1 MSRMC
6 RCKTEFVGYPQDEDV
21 PMPNS
26 ARVRS
31 ILEELWTIC
40 SPEKSEN
47 NFYWEPESEFCFR
60 SRRRNKP
67 EDRIFRIRDFE
78 GRKTVASKRTLN
90 GSGGIE
96 RAVPGGKTDHHGL
109 GCGGIDL
116 LGNTHSQIARLQ
128 STSIR
133 AEEPS
138 QSTVTAVG
146 NLNI

>member
-1 MSRMC
+1 MDRFL
-6 RCKTEFVGYPQDEDV
+6 TEFVGDRRDKDV
-21 PMPNS
+21 SMPKQKI
-26 ARVRS
+26 VRD
-31 ILEELWTIC
+31 ILEDLWTIC
-40 SPEKSEN
+40 SGEKSGD
-47 NFYWEPESEFCFR
+47 NFYWTPEGEFRFR
-60 SRRRNKP
+60 SRRPRKP

-78 GRKTVASKRTLN
+78 GRSTVARKRTLN

-96 RAVPGGKTDHHGL
+96 IAVPGGRTDHHGP

-116 LGNTHSQIARLQ
+116 LGNTHSQIPRLQ